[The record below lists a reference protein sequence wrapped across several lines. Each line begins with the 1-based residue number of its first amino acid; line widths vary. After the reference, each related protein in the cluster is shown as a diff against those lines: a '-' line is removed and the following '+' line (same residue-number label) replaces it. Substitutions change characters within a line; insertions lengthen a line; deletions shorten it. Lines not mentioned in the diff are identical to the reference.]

1 MCQDNITGS
10 GLDGLEVINSPMI
23 KSVKWNPI
31 QLSFQGSTYIDNTS
45 LSALQIIL
53 SSFLH

>member
-45 LSALQIIL
+45 LSALKIIL